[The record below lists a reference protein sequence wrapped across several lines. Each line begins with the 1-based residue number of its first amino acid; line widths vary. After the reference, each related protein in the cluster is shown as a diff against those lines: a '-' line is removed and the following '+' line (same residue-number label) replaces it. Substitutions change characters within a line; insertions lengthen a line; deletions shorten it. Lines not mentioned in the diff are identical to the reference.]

1 MNELIETLIYKA
13 LTERGLHVMPNKMK
27 LYGNKKDAAKFKRRR
42 ENLEQETAELKEL
55 PKCAPKEIRGTIAGY
70 AWERI
75 VKDLKAMK
83 FVKNA
88 DRDIVL
94 LLCMNIQLYREAFES
109 IKENGIQTKIFKTV
123 VSPTTGEVL
132 SKDFQGFKKNSAV
145 DTLNSATSQIKVL
158 CDKLGLSPIGRAS
171 LLEKIK
177 VEDEHEETLADILN
191 K

>member
-1 MNELIETLIYKA
+1 MTK
-13 LTERGLHVMPNKMK
+13 TMK
-27 LYGNKKDAAKFKRRR
+27 LYGNDKDKAKFSKRRER
-42 ENLEQETAELKEL
+42 LENETSDLKEL

-75 VKDLKAMK
+75 VQDLKKMK

-94 LLCMNIQLYREAFES
+94 LLCMNIQLYREAFDS

-123 VSPTTGEVL
+123 VSPVTGEVL

-158 CDKLGLSPIGRAS
+158 CDKLGLSPIGRAN

-177 VEDEHEETLADILN
+177 VEDENEETLADILN